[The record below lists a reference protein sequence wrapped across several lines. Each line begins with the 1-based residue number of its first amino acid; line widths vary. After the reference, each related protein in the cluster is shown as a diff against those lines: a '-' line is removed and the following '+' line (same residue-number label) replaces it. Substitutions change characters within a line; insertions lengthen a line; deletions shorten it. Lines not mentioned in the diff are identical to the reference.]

1 MVKFIDLKT
10 NEDNRIVSR
19 LYDGFESTIDQINA
33 DYEFEQYMRQIIS
46 LTSDIDIEESANDY

>member
-10 NEDNRIVSR
+10 NKDNRIVSR

>member
-1 MVKFIDLKT
+1 M
-10 NEDNRIVSR
+10 NQSAR

-46 LTSDIDIEESANDY
+46 LTSDIDTEGSANDY